1 MIISQYEIF
10 GGDKLRHY
18 LKAERE
24 RRGLSQRDV
33 ATKLGISQ
41 NYYSMIEN
49 GERQKKIDIELAQKL
64 ADIFGVTLEF
74 ICEHEKDVG

>member
-1 MIISQYEIF
+1 MR
-10 GGDKLRHY
+10 DWLKKLRDDI
-18 LKAERE
+18 
-24 RRGLSQRDV
+24 GMSQRNV
-33 ATKLGISQ
+33 ADKIGISQ
-41 NYYSMIEN
+41 QYYALIEN